1 MKSRSLELRQAGL
14 YCSAGDFY
22 VDPWLPVDRAVI
34 THAHSDHARPG
45 SKHYLCSSD
54 SVRLLQDR
62 LGSDISVTGLAYN
75 QTQTIGSVRVSL
87 HPAGHILGS
96 SQVRIEYKGHV
107 TVITGD
113 FKREADHTCTT
124 FEPIQAHTLVTEST
138 FGLPIF
144 HWPEIGLTAA
154 QINAWWR
161 SNQAKGMTSILYGYA
176 LGKSQR
182 VLSLLDA
189 SQGPISI
196 HGALQ
201 RPNDAYR
208 AAGIEL
214 PATQLISQAPPKT
227 DWSQAMVLAVPS
239 AHGTTWLNRFRNR
252 STALLSGWM
261 QVRGSRRRRAVDRG
275 FVISDHADW
284 SALIQTVEDTQPEE
298 VFVTHGFADTFS
310 RHLRDLGFNAA
321 AIPTHFVGES
331 SEGGEDLDA
340 AKTDQPE
347 RDIES
352 STDLKP
358 SHSEASNEE
367 LRNAPI
373 IDEPTT

>member
-1 MKSRSLELRQAGL
+1 MKSRSLELRPAGL
-14 YCSAGDFY
+14 YSSGGDFY
-22 VDPWLPVDRAVI
+22 VDPWQPVDRAVI

-45 SKHYLCSSD
+45 SKHYLCSSE

-62 LGSDISVTGLAYN
+62 LGSYISVTGLSYN
-75 QTQTIGSVRVSL
+75 QTQTIGSVQVSL

-96 SQVRIEYKGHV
+96 SQVRIEHQGHV

-113 FKREADHTCTT
+113 FKREADHTCTA
-124 FEPIQAHTLVTEST
+124 FEPIQAHTLITEST

-144 HWPEIGLTAA
+144 RWPEIELTAT

-189 SQGPISI
+189 SQGPIFI

-208 AAGIEL
+208 TAGIEL

-227 DWSQAMVLAVPS
+227 DWSQAIVLAVPS

-284 SALIQTVEDTQPEE
+284 SALIQTVHDTQPEE

-310 RHLRDLGFNAA
+310 RHLRDLGLNAA

-331 SEGGEDLDA
+331 SEGAEDLDS
-340 AKTDQPE
+340 AKTIQPE
-347 RDIES
+347 SATDG
-352 STDLKP
+352 STDLKL
-358 SHSEASNEE
+358 SRAEASNDDVSETS
-367 LRNAPI
+367 NM
-373 IDEPTT
+373 DERTP